1 MPLRREPLMA
11 KVFKK
16 IPNNRESSFL
26 KSGSCIRRIIK
37 MFFTDT
43 SETRKNAQKRSLIFS
58 MLYKNVWKMKKKLA
72 KFQ

>member
-1 MPLRREPLMA
+1 MPLRRELVMA

-16 IPNNRESSFL
+16 IPNNRELNLL

-37 MFFTDT
+37 MFFTGT
-43 SETRKNAQKRSLIFS
+43 SETRKVAQKRSLIFS
-58 MLYKNVWKMKKKLA
+58 MLYKNVWKMKKMLA